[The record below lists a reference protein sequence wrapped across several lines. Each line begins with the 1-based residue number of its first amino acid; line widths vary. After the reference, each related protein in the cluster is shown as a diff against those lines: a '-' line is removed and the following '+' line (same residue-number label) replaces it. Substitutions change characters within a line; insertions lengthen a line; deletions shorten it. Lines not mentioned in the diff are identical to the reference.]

1 MGKEGGEEENY
12 MRESYTANKTKA
24 SLLTGTWCMYEQ
36 CLTYTCSNFNL
47 TSKGTKVNLSGK
59 GTKVNLTSKCTKVNL
74 TSKGT
79 KVKASNTSVS
89 VSQRHW
95 FLSHY
100 FNHILP

>member
-1 MGKEGGEEENY
+1 MGKEGGGGEEGGEEGGKEEMGRGERGGGRGKEENY

-47 TSKGTKVNLSGK
+47 TSKGTKVKTG
-59 GTKVNLTSKCTKVNL
+59 
-74 TSKGT
+74 
-79 KVKASNTSVS
+79 NTSVT